1 MILSTYT
8 WGLPLSKLWVP
19 QVSMPENLSWDLTL
33 GSTLVA
39 TILMGQK
46 QKQGPG
52 SKTDFYL
59 TPSECIFLA
68 RTFLH
73 PPALETKSP
82 SVYTSCLSCLFVG
95 LGRDLLKTL
104 YFFFEHQNT
113 WCWKKSNVSDHR
125 VLRMHGFRKFTL
137 IIQSKSFR
145 AWMKTRRLLRSTQG
159 SRTQCGCL

>member
-1 MILSTYT
+1 
-8 WGLPLSKLWVP
+8 
-19 QVSMPENLSWDLTL
+19 MPENLSWDLTL

-104 YFFFEHQNT
+104 YFFLNIKILDVERKVMSVT
-113 WCWKKSNVSDHR
+113 IVYLECTVS
-125 VLRMHGFRKFTL
+125 GN
-137 IIQSKSFR
+137 
-145 AWMKTRRLLRSTQG
+145 LL
-159 SRTQCGCL
+159 

>member
-1 MILSTYT
+1 M
-8 WGLPLSKLWVP
+8 P
-19 QVSMPENLSWDLTL
+19 QVSTPENLGWDLTL

-68 RTFLH
+68 ITFLH
-73 PPALETKSP
+73 PTALEIKSP

-95 LGRDLLKTL
+95 LGRDLLKT
-104 YFFFEHQNT
+104 YFFLNIKILDVERKVMSVT
-113 WCWKKSNVSDHR
+113 IVYLERTVS
-125 VLRMHGFRKFTL
+125 GN
-137 IIQSKSFR
+137 
-145 AWMKTRRLLRSTQG
+145 LL
-159 SRTQCGCL
+159 